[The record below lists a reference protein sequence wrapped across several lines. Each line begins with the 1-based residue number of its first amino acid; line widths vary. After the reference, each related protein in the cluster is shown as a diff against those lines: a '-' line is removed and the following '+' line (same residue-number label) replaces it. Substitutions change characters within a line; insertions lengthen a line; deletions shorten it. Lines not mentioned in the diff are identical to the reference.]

1 MRLVKVNDII
11 LNMDRIAVI
20 RGRARSQDYG
30 GGVSVYAYVDS
41 SNYVEL
47 GVCET
52 QEDYEKFMSALY
64 HGIQE
69 TFIEEVVPRDDYT
82 NEEELEELWG

>member
-1 MRLVKVNDII
+1 MRLVKIKDII

-20 RGRARSQDYG
+20 KGRAYG
-30 GGVSVYAYVDS
+30 GGVAVCAYVDS

-47 GVCET
+47 GRCES

-64 HGIQE
+64 RGFQE
-69 TFIEEVVPRDDYT
+69 TFIEEVIPRDDYT
-82 NEEELEELWG
+82 EEPDLEELWGK

>member
-20 RGRARSQDYG
+20 KGRTVSSDYG
-30 GGVSVYAYVDS
+30 GSVAVYAFVDS

-47 GVCET
+47 GRCES

-64 HGIQE
+64 SE
-69 TFIEEVVPRDDYT
+69 LEESFVHEAIPRD
-82 NEEELEELWG
+82 EEPDLEELWGK

>member
-20 RGRARSQDYG
+20 KGRNRSQDYG

-64 HGIQE
+64 HGMQE
-69 TFIEEVVPRDDYT
+69 TFIDEVVPRDDYT
-82 NEEELEELWG
+82 GDLDELWGK

>member
-20 RGRARSQDYG
+20 KGRNRSQDYG
-30 GGVSVYAYVDS
+30 GGVVVYAYVDS

-47 GVCET
+47 GICENE
-52 QEDYEKFMSALY
+52 EDYEKFMSALY

-69 TFIEEVVPRDDYT
+69 TFIEEVVPRD
-82 NEEELEELWG
+82 EEPDLEELWGK

>member
-1 MRLVKVNDII
+1 MRLIKVNDVI

-20 RGRARSQDYG
+20 RGRNRSQDYG
-30 GGVSVYAYVDS
+30 GGVSVYAYLDS
-41 SNYVEL
+41 SNYVDL

-64 HGIQE
+64 YGIQE
-69 TFIEEVVPRDDYT
+69 HFVDEVVPRDDYIGD
-82 NEEELEELWG
+82 LDELWG

>member
-20 RGRARSQDYG
+20 KGRTYG
-30 GGVSVYAYVDS
+30 DGVAVCAYVDS

-52 QEDYEKFMSALY
+52 DEDYKKFMSALY

-69 TFIEEVVPRDDYT
+69 TFIEEVVLRDDYT
-82 NEEELEELWG
+82 EEPDLEELWGK

>member
-20 RGRARSQDYG
+20 KGRTVSSDYG
-30 GGVSVYAYVDS
+30 GGVAVYAYVDS

-47 GVCET
+47 GRCES

-64 HGIQE
+64 RGFQE
-69 TFIEEVVPRDDYT
+69 TFIEEVIPRD
-82 NEEELEELWG
+82 EEPDLEELWGK

>member
-20 RGRARSQDYG
+20 KGRPVSSDYG
-30 GGVSVYAYVDS
+30 GGVAVYAYVDS

-47 GVCET
+47 GRCEMK
-52 QEDYEKFMSALY
+52 EDYEEFMSALY
-64 HGIQE
+64 RGFQE
-69 TFIEEVVPRDDYT
+69 TFIEEVIPRD
-82 NEEELEELWG
+82 EEPDLEELWGK

>member
-20 RGRARSQDYG
+20 KGRTVSSDYG
-30 GGVSVYAYVDS
+30 GGVAVYAYVDS

-47 GVCET
+47 GRCET
-52 QEDYEKFMSALY
+52 KEDYETFMSALY
-64 HGIQE
+64 RGIQE
-69 TFIEEVVPRDDYT
+69 SFEEEVIPRD
-82 NEEELEELWG
+82 EEPDLEELWGK

>member
-20 RGRARSQDYG
+20 KGRNRSQDFG
-30 GGVSVYAYVDS
+30 GGVAVYAYVDS

-47 GVCET
+47 GICENDG
-52 QEDYEKFMSALY
+52 DYEKFMSALY

-69 TFIEEVVPRDDYT
+69 IFIEEVVPRDDYT
-82 NEEELEELWG
+82 EEDLEELWGK